1 MSVETKLRNLISEIN
16 ETTGKNDADL
26 SKAVAS
32 LKKGYLGDTML
43 QTKRVNVTTNGS
55 RVITPDEGYNA
66 LSQVVVTTS
75 VTEEEIEEGFH
86 AYYVEYDPAVA
97 DYRKVWICK
106 VNGGEVITVKDGA
119 DVPESNVGT
128 KDYNPALKFAGWSCP
143 LAITNNRITVP
154 DVICADV
161 YIGAVYDPADN
172 KDCYVAEDGSVYNSY
187 DDIPLAEKS
196 IVGIYLAGGIASP
209 LAMQQHS
216 KLTRITLPLSVT
228 SIPSYTFVRLSEIKA
243 MVLPSNVSNVGT
255 YAMYRCVNLETLV
268 LPYSLVTIS
277 DYALSYTYSLTTILF
292 PPNVVAFSNNVLY
305 YSRATG
311 INVEAP
317 IATSYG
323 VACFAYTE
331 VEVIKVPIAS
341 GTVNADM
348 LLSCNKL
355 EKIYS
360 EGAIYDGRILILK
373 SNLIAIAGTIDE
385 AELSGYTI
393 GYFSSR
399 PWSKIGKLSTTSQ
412 YVSSGYFIT
421 EAPREL
427 YVTDEGSISSS
438 SSILTGNGSISEY
451 NSGRRQMFKV
461 GGNTRSFS
469 GPVFRDGIAIVE
481 ADFPLA
487 ESVSAYMLY
496 GCSNLK
502 KANFPKATA
511 IYTYAF
517 YNCSKLREYDF
528 SNVTSVDDHG
538 LYGTHIKYFD
548 FSKITSL
555 ASMSMGLTDITE
567 VNAPL
572 LESITGSC
580 FQYCRYLKKATFA
593 RAKTVGGSAFY
604 AAPLAEINLPSVE
617 SISKNAFTNY
627 GTSLFETHVK
637 CGKSLTTI
645 AEYAFGDSSS
655 DSTSGGG
662 HIYRNSHLYIEAST
676 PPTLGGKLAYKTAY
690 IKGIYVPIGH
700 EEKYKSA
707 ANWSTYA
714 SVIKPLDYLV
724 DDSTIAVTFVDAD
737 GNVVGSY
744 THTEKAGSK
753 NTSIVLTKASIEANA
768 SGYTADEQTITYV
781 DGETK
786 EVTVTVTK

>member
-43 QTKRVNVTTNGS
+43 QTKRVNITTNGS

-143 LAITNNRITVP
+143 LAITNNQITVP

-161 YIGAVYDPADN
+161 YIGAVYNPADD

-196 IVGIYLAGGIASP
+196 IVGIYLADGIASP

-228 SIPSYTFVRLSEIKA
+228 SIPSYTFVRLSGIKA

-255 YAMYRCVNLETLV
+255 YAMNRCVNLETLV
-268 LPYSLVTIS
+268 LPYALVTIG
-277 DYALSYTYSLTTILF
+277 DYAFGYTYSLTTILF
-292 PPNVVAFSNNVLY
+292 PPNVVVFSNNVLY

-323 VACFAYTE
+323 VSCFAYTE

-341 GTVNADM
+341 GTVNTDM
-348 LLSCNKL
+348 MLSCNKL

-385 AELSGYTI
+385 ADLSGYTI
-393 GYFSSR
+393 GNFSAR

-427 YVTDEGSISSS
+427 YVTDEGTISSS
-438 SSILTGNGSISEY
+438 SSILTGGGTIYEY

-461 GGNTRSFS
+461 GGNAKSFVGS
-469 GPVFRDGIAIVE
+469 VFRDGIAIVE
-481 ADFPLA
+481 ADFPFA
-487 ESVSAYMLY
+487 ESVGSYMFY
-496 GCSNLK
+496 GCSSLK

-511 IYTYAF
+511 ISTYAF
-517 YNCSKLREYDF
+517 YNCGKLREYDF
-528 SNVTSVDDHG
+528 SNVITVADYG
-538 LYGTHIKYFD
+538 LYGTHIKNFD
-548 FSKITSL
+548 FSKITSVGTQSF
-555 ASMSMGLTDITE
+555 AYTDLTE

-572 LESITGSC
+572 LEAITSSC

-593 RAKTVGGSAFY
+593 RAKSVAGSAFY
-604 AAPLAEINLPSVE
+604 TAPLAEINLPSVE
-617 SISKNAFTNY
+617 SISKSAFINY

-645 AEYAFGDSSS
+645 EEYAFGDSSY
-655 DSTSGGG
+655 DSTSNGGY
-662 HIYRNSHLYIEAST
+662 IYRNFHLYIEATT
-676 PPTLGGKLAYKTAY
+676 PPTLGGRLAYKASY
-690 IKGIYVPIGH
+690 CKGIYVPIGH
-700 EEKYKSA
+700 EDKYKSA

-724 DDSTIAVTFVDAD
+724 DDSTIEVTFLD
-737 GNVVGSY
+737 GEGKVVGTY
-744 THTEKAGSK
+744 THTEEAGSK
-753 NTSIVLTKASIEANA
+753 NTSIVITKAIIEANA
-768 SGYTADEQTITYV
+768 SGYTADEQTVTFF
-781 DGETK
+781 DGGTK
-786 EVTVTVTK
+786 ELTIVVK